1 MAAQGAYEP
10 TRRRVL
16 TDTVKSNKKSIIFL
30 LHIYLGIV
38 HLNCET
44 K

>member
-16 TDTVKSNKKSIIFL
+16 TDTVKSNKKKYYF